1 MNEINNER
9 KLLIAL
15 REGAIPSE
23 RSGEYWS
30 KEEKENLQRM
40 FWNGDGISDI
50 ALSLQRSENAIIQQ
64 LIILKMLTPPGAA
77 RERNCRGEKKCPRS
91 NTKCPNNCGGYCYAG
106 DLG

>member
-15 REGAIPSE
+15 RNGAIPSE

-30 KEEKENLQRM
+30 KEEKEKMKRM

-64 LIILKMLTPPGAA
+64 LIVQKMLTPPGAA
-77 RERNCRGEKKCPRS
+77 RGRSCMGRNKCPRCNTSCS
-91 NTKCPNNCGGYCYAG
+91 NYRGGYCNAG
-106 DLG
+106 KLG

>member
-1 MNEINNER
+1 MNKMNNER

-30 KEEKENLQRM
+30 KEEKEKMKRM

-50 ALSLQRSENAIIQQ
+50 ALSLQRSENAVIQQ
-64 LIILKMLTPPGAA
+64 LIVQKMLTPPGAA
-77 RERNCRGEKKCPRS
+77 RGRNCMGRNKCPRCNTSCS
-91 NTKCPNNCGGYCYAG
+91 NYRGGYCNAG
-106 DLG
+106 KLG